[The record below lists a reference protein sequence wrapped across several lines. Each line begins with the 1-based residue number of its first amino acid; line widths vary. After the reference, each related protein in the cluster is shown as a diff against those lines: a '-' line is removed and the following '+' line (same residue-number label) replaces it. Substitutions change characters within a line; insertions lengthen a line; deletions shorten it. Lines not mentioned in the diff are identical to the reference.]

1 MTFFKRFIDSIGG
14 DSPKANSDSDAIF
27 VLSSAYISLETRLN
41 LIYTGRSGICIKK
54 TAVNIS
60 FDELKLSIENFLE
73 ASKKTDLK
81 LSYDVSIDEYYDLL
95 WLVIDVRSIE
105 DSVACV
111 TVVSE
116 TLEQEGDMILLRS
129 AVFEFGKKGS
139 EHQPY
144 YLIYDYELDKF
155 YPFVPIIGR
164 QKARNSREEKN
175 IMRAVSNDKL
185 PLEEDESRWDPIW
198 QLPF

>member
-105 DSVACV
+105 DSVSCV

-116 TLEQEGDMILLRS
+116 TLEQEGDMILLKS

-139 EHQPY
+139 EQQPY
-144 YLIYDYELDKF
+144 YLIYGYELDKF

-164 QKARNSREEKN
+164 QKARNSREERN
-175 IMRAVSNDKL
+175 MIRAVSNDKL

>member
-54 TAVNIS
+54 AAVNIS

-116 TLEQEGDMILLRS
+116 TLEQEGDMILLKS

-139 EHQPY
+139 EEQPY
-144 YLIYDYELDKF
+144 YLIYDYELDRF

-164 QKARNSREEKN
+164 QKARNSREERN
-175 IMRAVSNDKL
+175 MIRAVSNDKL

>member
-54 TAVNIS
+54 AAVNIS

-73 ASKKTDLK
+73 SSKKTDLK

-116 TLEQEGDMILLRS
+116 TLEQEGDMILLKS

-139 EHQPY
+139 EQQPY
-144 YLIYDYELDKF
+144 YLIYGYELDKF

-164 QKARNSREEKN
+164 QKARNSREERN
-175 IMRAVSNDKL
+175 MIRAVSNDKL

>member
-14 DSPKANSDSDAIF
+14 DSRKANSDSDAIF
-27 VLSSAYISLETRLN
+27 ALSSAYISLETRLN
-41 LIYTGRSGICIKK
+41 LIYTGRCGICIKK
-54 TAVNIS
+54 TAVDIS

-81 LSYDVSIDEYYDLL
+81 LSYDVSIDEYHDLL

-105 DSVACV
+105 DSVACI

-116 TLEQEGDMILLRS
+116 ILEQEGATIILKS

-144 YLIYDYELDKF
+144 YLTYDYELDKF

-164 QKARNSREEKN
+164 QKARNSREEVN
-175 IMRAVSNDKL
+175 MITAVSKDKL

>member
-27 VLSSAYISLETRLN
+27 VLSSAYISLETKLN
-41 LIYTGRSGICIKK
+41 LIYTGRSGIRIKK
-54 TAVNIS
+54 TGVDIS

-81 LSYDVSIDEYYDLL
+81 LSYDVSIDEYHDLL

-116 TLEQEGDMILLRS
+116 ILEQEGAMILIKS

-139 EHQPY
+139 NHQPY
-144 YLIYDYELDKF
+144 YLTYDYELDKF

>member
-73 ASKKTDLK
+73 SSKKTDLK
-81 LSYDVSIDEYYDLL
+81 LSYDVSIDEYHDLL

>member
-1 MTFFKRFIDSIGG
+1 MTFFKRFIDSLGG
-14 DSPKANSDSDAIF
+14 DSRKDNSDSDAIF

-116 TLEQEGDMILLRS
+116 TLEQEGDMILLKS

-139 EHQPY
+139 EQQPY
-144 YLIYDYELDKF
+144 YLIYGYELDKF

-164 QKARNSREEKN
+164 QKARNSREERN
-175 IMRAVSNDKL
+175 MIRAVSNDKL

>member
-27 VLSSAYISLETRLN
+27 VLSSAYISLETTLN

-54 TAVNIS
+54 TAVDIS

-73 ASKKTDLK
+73 ASKETDLK

-95 WLVIDVRSIE
+95 WLVIDVKSIE

-116 TLEQEGDMILLRS
+116 TLEQEGDMILLKS

-139 EHQPY
+139 EEQPY
-144 YLIYDYELDKF
+144 YLIYDYELDRF

-164 QKARNSREEKN
+164 QKARNSREERN
-175 IMRAVSNDKL
+175 MIRAVSNDKL

>member
-73 ASKKTDLK
+73 SSKKTDLK

-116 TLEQEGDMILLRS
+116 TLEQEGDMFLLRS

-139 EHQPY
+139 KHQPY

-164 QKARNSREEKN
+164 QKARNRREEKN
-175 IMRAVSNDKL
+175 IMRAVSNDKM

>member
-1 MTFFKRFIDSIGG
+1 MTFFKKFIGSIG
-14 DSPKANSDSDAIF
+14 DSRKTNSDSDAIF
-27 VLSSAYISLETRLN
+27 TLSSAYISLETRLN
-41 LIYTGRSGICIKK
+41 LIYTGRCGICIEK
-54 TAVNIS
+54 TDADVS
-60 FDELKLSIENFLE
+60 FNELKLSIENLLE
-73 ASKKTDLK
+73 ASRKTNLK
-81 LSYDVSIDEYYDLL
+81 LSYDVSIDEYHDLL

-116 TLEQEGDMILLRS
+116 ILEQEGPMILLKS

-139 EHQPY
+139 KHHPY
-144 YLIYDYELDKF
+144 YLTYDYELDKF

-164 QKARNSREEKN
+164 QKARNSREEMDM
-175 IMRAVSNDKL
+175 MRAVSNDKL

-198 QLPF
+198 HLPF

>member
-1 MTFFKRFIDSIGG
+1 MTFFKRFIDSIG
-14 DSPKANSDSDAIF
+14 DSRKSNSDSDAIF
-27 VLSSAYISLETRLN
+27 TLSSAYISLESKLN
-41 LIYTGRSGICIKK
+41 LINTGRCGIRIKK
-54 TAVNIS
+54 TDAEVS
-60 FDELKLSIENFLE
+60 FNELKLSIENLLE

-81 LSYDVSIDEYYDLL
+81 LSYGVSIDEYDDLL

-116 TLEQEGDMILLRS
+116 ILEKKGPMILLDS

-144 YLIYDYELDKF
+144 YLIYDYELNKF
-155 YPFVPIIGR
+155 YPFVPIISR
-164 QKARNSREEKN
+164 QKARNSGEEMN
-175 IMRAVSNDKL
+175 MVEAVSDDNL
-185 PLEEDESRWDPIW
+185 PIEEDESKWDPIW
-198 QLPF
+198 HLPF

>member
-14 DSPKANSDSDAIF
+14 DSPKADSDSDAIF

-81 LSYDVSIDEYYDLL
+81 LSFDVSIDEYYDLL

-116 TLEQEGDMILLRS
+116 TLEQEGDMILLKS
-129 AVFEFGKKGS
+129 AVFEFGKKGNK
-139 EHQPY
+139 HQPY

-164 QKARNSREEKN
+164 QKARNTREEKN

-185 PLEEDESRWDPIW
+185 PLEVDESRWDPIW

>member
-116 TLEQEGDMILLRS
+116 TLEQEGDMILLKS

-139 EHQPY
+139 EQQPY
-144 YLIYDYELDKF
+144 YLIYGYELDKF

-164 QKARNSREEKN
+164 QKARNSREERN
-175 IMRAVSNDKL
+175 MIRAVSNDKL

>member
-1 MTFFKRFIDSIGG
+1 MTFFKRFIDSIG
-14 DSPKANSDSDAIF
+14 DSRKTNSDSDAIF
-27 VLSSAYISLETRLN
+27 TLSSAYISLETELN
-41 LIYTGRSGICIKK
+41 LIYTGRCCICIKK
-54 TAVNIS
+54 ADADVS
-60 FDELKLSIENFLE
+60 FNELKLSIKNLLE

-81 LSYDVSIDEYYDLL
+81 LSYDVSIDKYRDLL

-116 TLEQEGDMILLRS
+116 TLEQERPMILLKS

-139 EHQPY
+139 IHQPY
-144 YLIYDYELDKF
+144 LLIYDYELDKF

-164 QKARNSREEKN
+164 QKARNSREEMN
-175 IMRAVSNDKL
+175 MMRAVSNDKL

-198 QLPF
+198 HLPL

>member
-14 DSPKANSDSDAIF
+14 DSPKTNSDSDAIF
-27 VLSSAYISLETRLN
+27 VLSSAYISLETRVN

-116 TLEQEGDMILLRS
+116 TLEQEGYMILLKS

-139 EHQPY
+139 KHQPY
-144 YLIYDYELDKF
+144 YLIYDYELDNF
-155 YPFVPIIGR
+155 YRFVPCIGR
-164 QKARNSREEKN
+164 QKA
-175 IMRAVSNDKL
+175 
-185 PLEEDESRWDPIW
+185 
-198 QLPF
+198 

>member
-27 VLSSAYISLETRLN
+27 VLSSAYISLETKLN

-54 TAVNIS
+54 TGVDIS

-105 DSVACV
+105 DGVACV

-116 TLEQEGDMILLRS
+116 TLEHEGDMILLKS

-139 EHQPY
+139 KHQPY

-155 YPFVPIIGR
+155 HPFVPIIGR
-164 QKARNSREEKN
+164 QKARNSREERN
-175 IMRAVSNDKL
+175 MMRAVSNDKL

>member
-14 DSPKANSDSDAIF
+14 DSPKADSDSDAIF

-54 TAVNIS
+54 AAVNIS

-116 TLEQEGDMILLRS
+116 TLEQEGDMILLKS

-139 EHQPY
+139 EQQPY
-144 YLIYDYELDKF
+144 YLIYGYELDKF

-164 QKARNSREEKN
+164 QKARNSREERN
-175 IMRAVSNDKL
+175 MIRAVSNDKL

>member
-14 DSPKANSDSDAIF
+14 DSPKADSDSDAIF

-41 LIYTGRSGICIKK
+41 LIYTGRCGICIRK
-54 TAVNIS
+54 TAADTS
-60 FDELKLSIENFLE
+60 FNELKQSIENLLE
-73 ASKKTDLK
+73 ASKKTDLR
-81 LSYDVSIDEYYDLL
+81 LSYDVSIDELQDLL
-95 WLVIDVRSIE
+95 WLVIDVRSME

-116 TLEQEGDMILLRS
+116 ILEHEGPMILLKS
-129 AVFEFGKKGS
+129 AVFEFGKKGN
-139 EHQPY
+139 EHLPY
-144 YLIYDYELDKF
+144 YLTYDYELDKF

-164 QKARNSREEKN
+164 QKARNNREERTMMSA
-175 IMRAVSNDKL
+175 IANDKV